1 MKRTFAVMAV
11 MLFVL
16 AARADQQSVA
26 RLRYLLDDLGRLSV
40 DVSKDATRDAEILRR
55 LVDAARAL
63 DDWQKNNGVSKALD
77 AIGKAEQLATQTP
90 PNPRVV
96 KLVKN
101 ARDVVEPARESTMN
115 IDPMKLRGELRARS
129 IEPMRQVVAEDIGS
143 LARITSQLTDVTNMI
158 AKAMASASAA
168 ALGQSE

>member
-1 MKRTFAVMAV
+1 MKRTFAAV
-11 MLFVL
+11 TMMLFAL
-16 AARADQQSVA
+16 TARADTQSVA

-77 AIGKAEQLATQTP
+77 AIGKAEQLAAQTP

-101 ARDVVEPARESTMN
+101 ARDIVEPARESTMN
-115 IDPMKLRGELRARS
+115 IDQMKLRNELRARS
-129 IEPMRQVVAEDIGS
+129 IEPMRQVVAEDIGT
-143 LARITSQLTDVTNMI
+143 LARITSQLTDVTNTI